1 MQENIIQFK
10 KQKLFKNANYVDLK
24 TGEIKPIDI
33 LVENEKIYAIEP
45 WGEIEKSELF
55 NKNFCEVIDLEQNYV
70 MQPFINAYCD
80 SEKAFKNTYDL
91 ELLTKNERL
100 SKFYFFN

>member
-45 WGEIEKSELF
+45 WGEIEK
-55 NKNFCEVIDLEQNYV
+55 IAD
-70 MQPFINAYCD
+70 
-80 SEKAFKNTYDL
+80 
-91 ELLTKNERL
+91 
-100 SKFYFFN
+100 